1 MPGTNEFLLTNE
13 GKEQYEKEY
22 RRLLDVERPEVIEQ
36 LQAARAMGDL
46 SENADYDAA
55 REEQR
60 RIEGRIAE
68 IEGILKNYVLISSDA
83 TDIVSIGKKVRILY
97 TKLNKEF
104 TYDVVGTIEADPFN
118 GKISNTSPLGKAI
131 IGKRK
136 DEVINF
142 TTESGKHQEVK
153 ILEILQ

>member
-1 MPGTNEFLLTNE
+1 MEQKFELTVQGHKDLVDELEHLKSVDRPANIE
-13 GKEQYEKEY
+13 AIKE
-22 RRLLDVERPEVIEQ
+22 
-36 LQAARAMGDL
+36 ARAQGDL

>member
-1 MPGTNEFLLTNE
+1 MYNN
-13 GKEQYEKEY
+13 KS
-22 RRLLDVERPEVIEQ
+22 I
-36 LQAARAMGDL
+36 
-46 SENADYDAA
+46 AA

>member
-1 MPGTNEFLLTNE
+1 MEQKFELTAQGHKDLVDELEHLKSVDRPANIE
-13 GKEQYEKEY
+13 AIKE
-22 RRLLDVERPEVIEQ
+22 
-36 LQAARAMGDL
+36 ARAQGDL

>member
-1 MPGTNEFLLTNE
+1 MEQKFELTVQGHKDLVDELEHLKSVDRPANIE
-13 GKEQYEKEY
+13 AIKE
-22 RRLLDVERPEVIEQ
+22 
-36 LQAARAMGDL
+36 ARAQGDL

-104 TYDVVGTIEADPFN
+104 VYDVVGTIEADPFN

-142 TTESGKHQEVK
+142 TTESGKNQEVK

>member
-1 MPGTNEFLLTNE
+1 MEQKFELTVQGHKDLVDELEHLKSVDRPANIE
-13 GKEQYEKEY
+13 AIKE
-22 RRLLDVERPEVIEQ
+22 
-36 LQAARAMGDL
+36 ARAQGDL

-142 TTESGKHQEVK
+142 TTESGKNQEVK

>member
-1 MPGTNEFLLTNE
+1 MEQKFELTVQGHKDLVDELEHLKSVDRPANIE
-13 GKEQYEKEY
+13 AIKE
-22 RRLLDVERPEVIEQ
+22 
-36 LQAARAMGDL
+36 ARAQGDL

-142 TTESGKHQEVK
+142 TTESGKYQEVK